1 MLSLIA
7 ANPIPFIIALIIGLA
22 TAWWIWGRTP
32 DVDADY
38 DDADV
43 DADADNDTNYTAP
56 VAAAAATGAAAAAAT
71 TTAADPAPPKDLKP
85 EPVKPITPL
94 AVAELDTE
102 PKPKPKAKPKTKA
115 KPKAKS
121 TPKPKI
127 AAAVGKPDDLT
138 RIKGIGPQLNDLCL
152 SLGVSRFDQIAKWKK
167 ADIAEVDQ
175 YLKMKGRIDRDD
187 WVGQAKVLAKG
198 GTAPKGKPKIAAAVG
213 KPDDLKRIKGIGPKL
228 EKLCNSLGVKRWD
241 QIGAWKAADVKEVDG
256 HLGSFQGRIQR
267 DEWVKQ
273 AKLLAKGDF
282 DGHIKKYGK

>member
-1 MLSLIA
+1 MLSLIT

-32 DVDADY
+32 DVEADY
-38 DDADV
+38 DADSDADHE
-43 DADADNDTNYTAP
+43 TNYTAP
-56 VAAAAATGAAAAAAT
+56 AAAAAATGAAAAAT
-71 TTAADPAPPKDLKP
+71 TSAAEPAPPKDLKP
-85 EPVKPITPL
+85 EPAVPVKPL

-102 PKPKPKAKPKTKA
+102 PKPKA
-115 KPKAKS
+115 KPKAKATPKAAS
-121 TPKPKI
+121 KPKPKI

-187 WVGQAKVLAKG
+187 WVGQAKILAAG
-198 GTAPKGKPKIAAAVG
+198 GTVSEGKPKIAAAVG
-213 KPDDLKRIKGIGPKL
+213 KPDDLKKVKGIGPKL

-241 QIGAWKAADVKEVDG
+241 QIAAWKAADVKEVDG
-256 HLGSFQGRIQR
+256 YLGSFKGRIQR

-282 DGHIKKYGK
+282 DGHVKQYGK